1 LSNIAFYVTDYTYA
15 RDNNEA
21 SGSTTNGTDGFE
33 VGNLFDIWNDQE
45 LKALSV
51 QLPGGNNG
59 ATVGTE
65 FFLKLYSLD
74 PNATGSIGDA
84 LIYEEETEPI
94 IVTTSML
101 NQTVTFPLNSP
112 VFLTA
117 NTTYLAVAG
126 SYTEGLRVSNAGTS
140 DPQTSFFLD
149 LADGTWYY
157 TNSTPIVRMD
167 FDPTIGLNEN
177 ALEMQVGT
185 IFPNPASDEAR
196 VRINL
201 MNSSGIKI
209 HVSDLYGKT
218 LSVQDV
224 NAQSGQNEFF
234 INTESFASGVYCV
247 HVFDGL
253 NTITRKF
260 TKK

>member
-1 LSNIAFYVTDYTYA
+1 
-15 RDNNEA
+15 
-21 SGSTTNGTDGFE
+21 
-33 VGNLFDIWNDQE
+33 
-45 LKALSV
+45 
-51 QLPGGNNG
+51 
-59 ATVGTE
+59 
-65 FFLKLYSLD
+65 
-74 PNATGSIGDA
+74 
-84 LIYEEETEPI
+84 
-94 IVTTSML
+94 
-101 NQTVTFPLNSP
+101 
-112 VFLTA
+112 
-117 NTTYLAVAG
+117 
-126 SYTEGLRVSNAGTS
+126 
-140 DPQTSFFLD
+140 
-149 LADGTWYY
+149 
-157 TNSTPIVRMD
+157 MD